1 MIASFVVLESEGGFN
16 PLEVNAGS
24 FIWTLV
30 IFAIALPFMW
40 KVVFGPITAAL
51 YERDVKAS
59 EATTAAEKAREEAAK
74 SAAKVE
80 VALGEA
86 QAEAARHLATA
97 RERAEARENDIVEKA
112 KREASAM
119 IDGARTQIQAEQE
132 KALATI
138 RAEVVELSLSAAS
151 KVIGR
156 SVNSEDDRRLVK
168 SLVAEQ
174 QDKS

>member
-1 MIASFVVLESEGGFN
+1 
-16 PLEVNAGS
+16 
-24 FIWTLV
+24 
-30 IFAIALPFMW
+30 
-40 KVVFGPITAAL
+40 
-51 YERDVKAS
+51 
-59 EATTAAEKAREEAAK
+59 
-74 SAAKVE
+74 
-80 VALGEA
+80 
-86 QAEAARHLATA
+86 
-97 RERAEARENDIVEKA
+97 
-112 KREASAM
+112 M

>member
-1 MIASFVVLESEGGFN
+1 MIASLIPVASEGGFN
-16 PLEVNAGS
+16 PLDVQGGT

-40 KVVFGPITAAL
+40 KFVFGPITAAL
-51 YERDVKAS
+51 YARDVQAS
-59 EATTAAEKAREEAAK
+59 EAALAAEKAREEAAK

-80 VALGEA
+80 VALGDA

-97 RERAEARENDIVEKA
+97 RERAEARENDIVDKA
-112 KREASAM
+112 KREATAM
-119 IDGARTQIQAEQE
+119 IDSARTQIQAEQE

-151 KVIGR
+151 KIIGR
-156 SVNSEDDRRLVK
+156 RVDSEDDRRLVTD
-168 SLVAEQ
+168 LVAEQ
-174 QDKS
+174 QENV

>member
-1 MIASFVVLESEGGFN
+1 MIATLVAPVSEGGFN
-16 PLEVNAGS
+16 PLDVSAGS

-59 EATTAAEKAREEAAK
+59 EAAQAAEKAREEAAK
-74 SAAKVE
+74 VAAKVE
-80 VALGEA
+80 VALGDA
-86 QAEAARHLATA
+86 QAEAARHLVTA
-97 RERAEARENDIVEKA
+97 RERAEARENDIIEQA
-112 KREASAM
+112 KREATAM
-119 IDGARTQIQAEQE
+119 IDGARTQIHAEQE
-132 KALATI
+132 KALAAI

-156 SVNSEDDRRLVK
+156 SVNSEDDRRLVGD
-168 SLVAEQ
+168 LVAEQ
-174 QDKS
+174 QENA

>member
-16 PLEVNAGS
+16 PLDVNAGS

-30 IFAIALPFMW
+30 IFVIALPFMW

-59 EATTAAEKAREEAAK
+59 EAATAAEKAREEAAK

-97 RERAEARENDIVEKA
+97 RERAEARESDIVENA

-151 KVIGR
+151 KVLGR
-156 SVNSEDDRRLVK
+156 SVNSEDDRRLVTG
-168 SLVAEQ
+168 LVAEQ